1 MPFSLCTCL
10 HPSFPAHSLNSA
22 LGNTGSR
29 TLTPGPMDTTSGS
42 PILSTYPWSSRTH
55 IGTSWTVADNRHTG
69 ERAHP
74 RSHGQRSS
82 LSPGT
87 ATPGSAL
94 WTPSQLW
101 GKSKDWPQ
109 GQATHLQGQWFAPCL
124 EPGEPLETGV
134 QRKWLFCSR
143 NEPQSWFPRR
153 NPTRPFKRGHQ
164 GGKSIV
170 F

>member
-10 HPSFPAHSLNSA
+10 HPSFPAYSLNSA
-22 LGNTGSR
+22 LGNTGSHTDSR
-29 TLTPGPMDTTSGS
+29 SHGHNIRLTHPVHLPR
-42 PILSTYPWSSRTH
+42 SSRTH

-74 RSHGQRSS
+74 RPHSQRSS

-87 ATPGSAL
+87 ATPGTAL
-94 WTPSQLW
+94 WTPSRLW

-124 EPGEPLETGV
+124 EPGELLETGV
-134 QRKWLFCSR
+134 QRK
-143 NEPQSWFPRR
+143 
-153 NPTRPFKRGHQ
+153 
-164 GGKSIV
+164 
-170 F
+170 